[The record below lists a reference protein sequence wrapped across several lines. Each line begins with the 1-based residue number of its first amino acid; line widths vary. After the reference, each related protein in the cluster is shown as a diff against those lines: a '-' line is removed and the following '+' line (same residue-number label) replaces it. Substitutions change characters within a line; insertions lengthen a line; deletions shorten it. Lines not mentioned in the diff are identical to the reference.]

1 MAVMR
6 LNFFSRELG
15 MATNVTAI
23 LPSFDQGFDVGYPL
37 KDIYG
42 PEEKFPVLW
51 LLHGG
56 SGDDADYLNWTNV
69 ARYAVEYNCA
79 VICPCDY
86 NAGYSDYPRGVK
98 YYRYLTEELWNFIFS
113 RFPNLSD
120 KREDNFIGGLSMG
133 SGGALKMALDKCDR
147 FSYALIMSGG
157 IPPKSTGAGNPTTG
171 HAQFREKMI
180 AAGWAMPKQPNDIPR
195 SDIHNTV
202 ETKIAQGANLPVF
215 IMACGDKDPIAYNGS
230 VYGAKYLKELGCEV
244 IQFILPDYRHEWDF
258 WEICLRKAFAEWLP
272 VKRKVVSRLLA
283 GTWDA
288 DPVKE

>member
-1 MAVMR
+1 
-6 LNFFSRELG
+6 
-15 MATNVTAI
+15 
-23 LPSFDQGFDVGYPL
+23 
-37 KDIYG
+37 
-42 PEEKFPVLW
+42 
-51 LLHGG
+51 
-56 SGDDADYLNWTNV
+56 
-69 ARYAVEYNCA
+69 
-79 VICPCDY
+79 
-86 NAGYSDYPRGVK
+86 
-98 YYRYLTEELWNFIFS
+98 
-113 RFPNLSD
+113 
-120 KREDNFIGGLSMG
+120 MG

-157 IPPKSTGAGNPTTG
+157 IPPKSTGAGKPTTG

-180 AAGWAMPKQPNDIPR
+180 AAGWAMPKQPHDVPH